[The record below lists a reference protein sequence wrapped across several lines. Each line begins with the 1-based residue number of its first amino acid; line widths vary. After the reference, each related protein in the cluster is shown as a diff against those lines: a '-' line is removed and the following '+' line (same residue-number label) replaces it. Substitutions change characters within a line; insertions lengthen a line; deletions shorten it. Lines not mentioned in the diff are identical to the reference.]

1 MHFDLTDLRLFLNT
15 LETGNIT
22 AGAARSHLSLASAS
36 ARIRGLEGS
45 LNLTLLARG
54 RRGVTPTPAGKALA
68 QHARL
73 ILQQVERM
81 QFDLAD
87 YSKGFKGR
95 VRLLCNSS
103 ALSEHLPEL
112 LADFL
117 VMHPHT
123 DVDVEEQPS
132 LRILHA
138 VRHGTADIGIISD
151 AVDASDLQTR
161 PFRADPLVLIMPLDH
176 PLHSQPSLR
185 FGQILDHDF
194 VGLSVNSALGI
205 YLEEQALHMG
215 KRLRIRV
222 RAEGFDAAIR
232 MVSHGAGLSIVPQ
245 AAVARWQGAGH
256 FKSIPLNDSWADRQL
271 LLCAPDF
278 AALPGYAQVLLES
291 LSPKINVIPVE
302 VCPYK
307 DRCAS
312 GYPHVDPRQLPPR
325 QQP

>member
-1 MHFDLTDLRLFLNT
+1 MHFDLIDLRLFLNA

-36 ARIRGLEGS
+36 ARIRGLEAS
-45 LNLTLLARG
+45 LGIPLLERG

-73 ILQQVERM
+73 ILQQAERL

-87 YSKGFKGR
+87 YAKGFKGQ

-103 ALSEHLPEL
+103 SLSEHLPEL
-112 LADFL
+112 LAEFL
-117 VMHPHT
+117 VSHPNI
-123 DVDVEEQPS
+123 DIDVEEQPS

-138 VRHGTADIGIISD
+138 LRHGSADIGIISD

-161 PFRADPLVLIMPLDH
+161 SFRADPLSLIMPLDH
-176 PLHSQPSLR
+176 PLHARPSLS
-185 FGQILDHDF
+185 FSQTLDYEF
-194 VGLSVNSALGI
+194 VGLSVDSALAI
-205 YLEEQALHMG
+205 YLEEQALHLG

-245 AAVARWQGAGH
+245 AAIERWQGLSN
-256 FKSIPLNDSWADRQL
+256 FKSIALSDAWADRQL
-271 LLCAPDF
+271 LLCALDF
-278 AALPGYAQVLLES
+278 EALPRYAQALLRVLTPDAL
-291 LSPKINVIPVE
+291 
-302 VCPYK
+302 
-307 DRCAS
+307 
-312 GYPHVDPRQLPPR
+312 HQLGR
-325 QQP
+325 D

>member
-36 ARIRGLEGS
+36 ARIRGLESS
-45 LNLTLLARG
+45 LNLALLERG

-81 QFDLAD
+81 QFDLTD

-103 ALSEHLPEL
+103 TLSEHLPEL

-117 VMHPHT
+117 VNHPNT
-123 DVDVEEQPS
+123 DIDVEEQPS

-138 VRHGTADIGIISD
+138 IRNGTAEIGIISD

-161 PFRADPLVLIMPLDH
+161 PFRADPLALVMPLDH
-176 PLHSQPSLR
+176 PLHTEKNVRFSQT
-185 FGQILDHDF
+185 LDYEF

-205 YLEEQALHMG
+205 YLEEQALHVG

-245 AAVARWQGAGH
+245 AAVDRWQANAR
-256 FKSIPLNDSWADRQL
+256 FKSIPLSDAWADRQL
-271 LLCAPDF
+271 LLCALDF
-278 AALPGYAQVLLES
+278 DALPGYAQVLLEV
-291 LSPKINVIPVE
+291 LS
-302 VCPYK
+302 
-307 DRCAS
+307 
-312 GYPHVDPRQLPPR
+312 G
-325 QQP
+325 

>member
-22 AGAARSHLSLASAS
+22 AGAARNHLSLASAS
-36 ARIRGLEGS
+36 ARIRGLEAS
-45 LNLTLLARG
+45 LSLALLERN

-81 QFDLAD
+81 QLDLTD
-87 YSKGFKGR
+87 YRKGFKGR

-117 VMHPHT
+117 VNHPNT

-138 VRHGTADIGIISD
+138 VRNGTADIGIISD

-161 PFRADPLVLIMPLDH
+161 PFRVDPLALIMPLDH
-176 PLHSQPSLR
+176 PLQAEHSVR
-185 FGQILDHDF
+185 FSQTLDYEF
-194 VGLSVNSALGI
+194 VGLAVNSALAI
-205 YLEEQALHMG
+205 YLEEQALHVG

-222 RAEGFDAAIR
+222 RAEGFDAAMR
-232 MVSHGAGLSIVPQ
+232 MVSHGAGLCIVPQ
-245 AAVARWQGAGH
+245 AAVERWQANAR
-256 FKSIPLNDSWADRQL
+256 FTSIPLSDAWADRQL
-271 LLCAPDF
+271 LLCATDF
-278 AALPGYAQVLLES
+278 AALPGYAQVLLEA
-291 LSPKINVIPVE
+291 LGPQ
-302 VCPYK
+302 
-307 DRCAS
+307 DR
-312 GYPHVDPRQLPPR
+312 
-325 QQP
+325 

>member
-1 MHFDLTDLRLFLNT
+1 MHFDLTDLRLFLHT
-15 LETGNIT
+15 LDTGNIT

-36 ARIRGLEGS
+36 ARIRGLEAS
-45 LNLTLLARG
+45 LNLALLERG

-87 YSKGFKGR
+87 YAKGFKGR

-112 LADFL
+112 LANFL
-117 VMHPHT
+117 VSHPQT

-161 PFRADPLVLIMPLDH
+161 PFRADPLSLLMPLDH
-176 PLHSQPSLR
+176 PLHRQASVHFSQT
-185 FGQILDHDF
+185 LDHDF
-194 VGLSVNSALGI
+194 VGLSVNSALSI
-205 YLEEQALHMG
+205 YLEEQALHSG
-215 KRLRIRV
+215 KRMRIRV

-232 MVSHGAGLSIVPQ
+232 MVSHGAGLSIVPL
-245 AAVARWQGAGH
+245 AAVERWQTTAS
-256 FKSIPLNDSWADRQL
+256 FKSIPLSDVWADRRL
-271 LLCAPDF
+271 LLCAIDF
-278 AALPGYAQVLLES
+278 AALPGYAQILLEALGS
-291 LSPKINVIPVE
+291 Q
-302 VCPYK
+302 
-307 DRCAS
+307 
-312 GYPHVDPRQLPPR
+312 GH
-325 QQP
+325 

>member
-45 LNLTLLARG
+45 LNLALLERG

-103 ALSEHLPEL
+103 TLSEHLPEL

-117 VMHPHT
+117 VNHPNT
-123 DVDVEEQPS
+123 DIDVEEQPS

-138 VRHGTADIGIISD
+138 IRNGTADIGIISD

-161 PFRADPLVLIMPLDH
+161 PFRADPLALVMPLDH
-176 PLHSQPSLR
+176 PLHTEKNVRFSQT
-185 FGQILDHDF
+185 LDYEF

-205 YLEEQALHMG
+205 YLEEQALHVG

-245 AAVARWQGAGH
+245 AAVDRWQANAR
-256 FKSIPLNDSWADRQL
+256 FKSIPLSDAWADRQL
-271 LLCAPDF
+271 LLCALDF
-278 AALPGYAQVLLES
+278 DALPGYAQVLLEV
-291 LSPKINVIPVE
+291 LS
-302 VCPYK
+302 
-307 DRCAS
+307 
-312 GYPHVDPRQLPPR
+312 G
-325 QQP
+325 

>member
-22 AGAARSHLSLASAS
+22 AGAARTHLSLASAS
-36 ARIRGLEGS
+36 ARIRGLEAS
-45 LNLTLLARG
+45 LSLALLERN

-81 QFDLAD
+81 QLDLTD
-87 YSKGFKGR
+87 YRKGFKGR

-103 ALSEHLPEL
+103 AVSEHLPEL

-117 VMHPHT
+117 VNHPNT

-138 VRHGTADIGIISD
+138 VRNGTADIGIISD

-161 PFRADPLVLIMPLDH
+161 PFRADPLALIMPLDH
-176 PLHSQPSLR
+176 SLQTEQNVRFSQT
-185 FGQILDHDF
+185 LDYEF
-194 VGLSVNSALGI
+194 VGLAVNSALAI
-205 YLEEQALHMG
+205 YLEEQALHVG

-222 RAEGFDAAIR
+222 RAEGFDAAMR
-232 MVSHGAGLSIVPQ
+232 MVSHGAGLCIVPQ
-245 AAVARWQGAGH
+245 AAVERWQATAR
-256 FKSIPLNDSWADRQL
+256 FKSIPLSDVWADRQL
-271 LLCAPDF
+271 LLCATDF
-278 AALPGYAQVLLES
+278 DALPGYAQMLLEALGS
-291 LSPKINVIPVE
+291 RAK
-302 VCPYK
+302 
-307 DRCAS
+307 
-312 GYPHVDPRQLPPR
+312 
-325 QQP
+325 

>member
-1 MHFDLTDLRLFLNT
+1 MHFDLTDLRLFLHT
-15 LETGNIT
+15 LDTGNIT
-22 AGAARSHLSLASAS
+22 AGATRSHLSLASAS
-36 ARIRGLEGS
+36 ARIRGLEAS
-45 LNLTLLARG
+45 LNLALLERG

-87 YSKGFKGR
+87 YAKGFKGR

-112 LADFL
+112 LANFL
-117 VMHPHT
+117 VSHPQT

-161 PFRADPLVLIMPLDH
+161 PFRADPLSLIMPLDH
-176 PLHSQPSLR
+176 PLHRQASVHFSQT
-185 FGQILDHDF
+185 LDHDF

-205 YLEEQALHMG
+205 YLEEQALHRG

-232 MVSHGAGLSIVPQ
+232 MVSHGAGLSIVPL
-245 AAVARWQGAGH
+245 AAVERWQTTAS
-256 FKSIPLNDSWADRQL
+256 FKSIPLTDAWADRQL
-271 LLCAPDF
+271 LLCAQDF
-278 AALPGYAQVLLES
+278 SALPGYAKVLLEA
-291 LSPKINVIPVE
+291 LGAQE
-302 VCPYK
+302 
-307 DRCAS
+307 R
-312 GYPHVDPRQLPPR
+312 
-325 QQP
+325 

>member
-1 MHFDLTDLRLFLNT
+1 MHFDLIDLRLFLNA

-36 ARIRGLEGS
+36 ARIRGLEAS
-45 LNLTLLARG
+45 LGIPLLERG

-73 ILQQVERM
+73 ILQQAERL

-87 YSKGFKGR
+87 YAKGFKGQ

-103 ALSEHLPEL
+103 SLSEHLPEL
-112 LADFL
+112 LAEFL
-117 VMHPHT
+117 VSHPNI
-123 DVDVEEQPS
+123 DIDVEEQPS

-138 VRHGTADIGIISD
+138 LRHGSADIGIISD

-161 PFRADPLVLIMPLDH
+161 SFRADPLSLIMPLDH
-176 PLHSQPSLR
+176 PLHARPSLS
-185 FGQILDHDF
+185 FSQTLDYEF
-194 VGLSVNSALGI
+194 VGLSVDSALAI
-205 YLEEQALHMG
+205 YLEEQALHLG

-245 AAVARWQGAGH
+245 AAIERWQGLH
-256 FKSIPLNDSWADRQL
+256 SFKSVALSDAWADRQL
-271 LLCAPDF
+271 LLCALDF
-278 AALPGYAQVLLES
+278 EALPRYAQALLRVLTPDAL
-291 LSPKINVIPVE
+291 
-302 VCPYK
+302 
-307 DRCAS
+307 
-312 GYPHVDPRQLPPR
+312 HQLGHD
-325 QQP
+325 

>member
-36 ARIRGLEGS
+36 ARIRGLESS
-45 LNLTLLARG
+45 LNLALLERG

-103 ALSEHLPEL
+103 TLSEHLPEL

-117 VMHPHT
+117 VNHPNT
-123 DVDVEEQPS
+123 DIDVEEQPS

-138 VRHGTADIGIISD
+138 IRNGTADIGIISD

-161 PFRADPLVLIMPLDH
+161 PFRADPLALIMPLDH
-176 PLHSQPSLR
+176 PLHTEKNVRFSQT
-185 FGQILDHDF
+185 LDYEF

-205 YLEEQALHMG
+205 YLEEQGLHVG

-245 AAVARWQGAGH
+245 AAVDRWQANAR
-256 FKSIPLNDSWADRQL
+256 FKSIPLSDAWADRQL
-271 LLCAPDF
+271 LLCALDF
-278 AALPGYAQVLLES
+278 DALPGYAQVLLEV
-291 LSPKINVIPVE
+291 LS
-302 VCPYK
+302 
-307 DRCAS
+307 
-312 GYPHVDPRQLPPR
+312 G
-325 QQP
+325 

>member
-45 LNLTLLARG
+45 LNLALLERG

-103 ALSEHLPEL
+103 TLSEHLPEL

-117 VMHPHT
+117 VNHPDT
-123 DVDVEEQPS
+123 DIDVEEQPS

-138 VRHGTADIGIISD
+138 IRNGTADIGIISD
-151 AVDASDLQTR
+151 AVDTSDLQTR
-161 PFRADPLVLIMPLDH
+161 PFRADPLALVMPLDH
-176 PLHSQPSLR
+176 PLHTEKNMRFSQT
-185 FGQILDHDF
+185 LDYEF

-205 YLEEQALHMG
+205 YLEEQALHVG

-245 AAVARWQGAGH
+245 AAVDRWQANAR
-256 FKSIPLNDSWADRQL
+256 FTSIPLSDAWADRQL
-271 LLCAPDF
+271 LLCALDF
-278 AALPGYAQVLLES
+278 NALPGYAQVLLEA
-291 LSPKINVIPVE
+291 LGPQ
-302 VCPYK
+302 
-307 DRCAS
+307 DR
-312 GYPHVDPRQLPPR
+312 
-325 QQP
+325 